1 MSCVFK
7 SPSNLSKRKLLC
19 ENKSPQIWY
28 QISLIWLLLGCN
40 FRKLLPYLKSTP
52 SNWRN
57 INFSQDRLFSEGP
70 GSISLYKV
78 CKFQD
83 RVQLTKWELWCF
95 LTMCKKSPYL
105 VFFGPYF
112 HECGLNTEGYYVYLH
127 IQSECGEKQTR
138 KTSNT
143 NPFHAVCSLI
153 SYDFI

>member
-19 ENKSPQIWY
+19 ENKFPK
-28 QISLIWLLLGCN
+28 IWLLLGCN

-57 INFSQDRLFSEGP
+57 INFSQDPLFSEGP

-83 RVQLTKWELWCF
+83 
-95 LTMCKKSPYL
+95 MSP
-105 VFFGPYF
+105 V
-112 HECGLNTEGYYVYLH
+112 N
-127 IQSECGEKQTR
+127 
-138 KTSNT
+138 
-143 NPFHAVCSLI
+143 
-153 SYDFI
+153 